1 MQQVSKNYSIF
12 AHALHS
18 RLQLIKNKIEASPDM
33 SPQELITLNKKY
45 FDLVAQ
51 SVDTFHHYKAGRNDY
66 HNAAELFLATLDPNE
81 KEIQSQPVWRPK
93 LPNRPNK

>member
-1 MQQVSKNYSIF
+1 MQPVSKNYSIF

-18 RLQLIKNKIEASPDM
+18 RLQLIKNKIEAVPGM
-33 SPQELITLNKKY
+33 SPKDLVILNKTY

-66 HNAAELFLATLDPNE
+66 HNAAEPFLQTLNSD
-81 KEIQSQPVWRPK
+81 KK
-93 LPNRPNK
+93 T